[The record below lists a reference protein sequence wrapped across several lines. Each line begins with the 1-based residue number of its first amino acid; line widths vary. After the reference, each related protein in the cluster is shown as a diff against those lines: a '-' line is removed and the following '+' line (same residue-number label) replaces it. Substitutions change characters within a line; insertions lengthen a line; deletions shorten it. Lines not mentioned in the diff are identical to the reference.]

1 MFPAVGH
8 NVTRTAYS
16 SNYDGSCDYDTFT
29 IQIKGCQGYLVYYL
43 KPVSGCTS
51 AYCFGKYSE
60 GSISLNC
67 MFQKKTMYQPFIF
80 LLSSVERLNTLMVWQ
95 WHATR
100 YKEEEIIKK
109 RGWNLFNR
117 FNPATIFVRSIS
129 IGMFIISTYCVP
141 SR

>member
-16 SNYDGSCDYDTFT
+16 SNYDGSCDYDKFT

-60 GSISLNC
+60 GSIS
-67 MFQKKTMYQPFIF
+67 
-80 LLSSVERLNTLMVWQ
+80 VELYVSEENNVSTIYFSLEFCRKAEYTHGM
-95 WHATR
+95 AMAC
-100 YKEEEIIKK
+100 YK
-109 RGWNLFNR
+109 
-117 FNPATIFVRSIS
+117 V
-129 IGMFIISTYCVP
+129 
-141 SR
+141 